1 MTVKKFYDELNRLFQ
16 DSPYSIFP
24 STNEGIMQ
32 SYRDGLNPA
41 EAADRILT
49 HQNWKKGGNGRVVY
63 FSNHR
68 EFEIVYDK

>member
-32 SYRDGLNPA
+32 TYRDGLTPA
-41 EAADRILT
+41 EAADKILT
-49 HQNWKKGGNGRVVY
+49 HQLWSRGGSGRVRY
-63 FSNHR
+63 FTHHR
-68 EFEIVYDK
+68 EYEIF